1 MCDDGAGGVKTKHGG
16 GVMTMIMKHSLTI
29 IQ

>member
-1 MCDDGAGGVKTKHGG
+1 MCDDGAGGVKTKHSA
-16 GVMTMIMKHSLTI
+16 GVMTMIMKYSLTI